1 MSSSTIAPTSML
13 AEQLRTVADETARL
27 ADLSP
32 TTATVAEL
40 GPLLVRLEHA
50 QNLLAGIA
58 ATWTATFDTAGG
70 PDQHGAPSLN
80 VWCRRELRL
89 TPAETR
95 RRTRRADTL
104 DALPAIR
111 AAFAAGRFGV
121 AALDQIGLGLHQM
134 GPDTITAVEPI
145 LLHVAETCDADAVRA
160 TIRKTRDTL
169 DPDAAD
175 AAYLRA
181 LERRDV
187 TVTQVGE
194 GFDIRG
200 YLDPATG
207 AAFKS
212 VLYSHAGTTSAD
224 DDRTAGHRR
233 VDALHDL
240 SIAWMEHGLPTDR
253 GLRPHLYVTVPA
265 ERLNTATQD
274 LPPAGEPALLHGFGD
289 ISDRLLSRAG
299 LRRHHH
305 PRHRRPDHRARP
317 RRRPHPTPGHL
328 ETTPGDLRPTS
339 RPLLQPRLRPDPARD
354 PPHDPLVGRRPYRHG
369 RPSWLLHPMPSPD
382 PPRPPHRQPDDHGG
396 WTHRTKH
403 REYLPQHKR
412 RAGNLTRIYLQ
423 ALTHAGKA
431 HALKATQHY
440 RQGRPAR
447 SLLDT

>member
-1 MSSSTIAPTSML
+1 ML

-58 ATWTATFDTAGG
+58 ADWTATFDTAGG
-70 PDQHGAPSLN
+70 PDQHGAPSLT
-80 VWCRRELRL
+80 VWCRRELRI

-104 DALPAIR
+104 DALPGVR
-111 AAFAAGRFGV
+111 AAFVAGRFGV

-224 DDRTAGHRR
+224 DDRAAGQRR

-240 SIAWMEHGLPTDR
+240 SISWMEHGLPTDR

-265 ERLNTATQD
+265 ERLNTTTQD

-289 ISDRLLSRAG
+289 ISDRLLSQLACDATITPVTVDPTTGHVLDVGRTQRLATLKQRQAIFVQQAG
-299 LRRHHH
+299 VCYNPGCDRTRLEIHHM
-305 PRHRRPDHRARP
+305 
-317 RRRPHPTPGHL
+317 TPWSAGGR
-328 ETTPGDLRPTS
+328 TDMADLRGYCT
-339 RPLLQPRLRPDPARD
+339 RCHHLIHLGLLI
-354 PPHDPLVGRRPYRHG
+354 V
-369 RPSWLLHPMPSPD
+369 
-382 PPRPPHRQPDDHGG
+382 QPDDHGG

-412 RAGNLTRIYLQ
+412 RAANLTRIYLQ

-440 RQGRPAR
+440 RQGRGHTIIR
-447 SLLDT
+447 T